1 MRKVLV
7 LGGDARSHFLG
18 LYLQG
23 KTDMELVAYGNPFS
37 KPQSLSQVKLFME
50 QADTIV
56 LPVPYTVDGI
66 HLKWGDSLSRPMILN
81 DVLDGLHENQLILG
95 SNFKN
100 DFVQNVNEKG
110 AKIFDFMKAKE
121 IAKRNSVATAEGTI
135 AEAIMLCDSNLEKSD
150 CMVIGYGICGKEIAG
165 KLARLGAKVT
175 VMARRE
181 EIRRECADEGYETLP
196 MFSAIDRVDKEIQL
210 IVNTVPSMVLDE
222 KALKKMAS
230 KNFAIIDIASNP
242 GGTDFAY
249 CKVNGIKAKLCLG
262 LPGKYSPRSSGDILG
277 EYVWKIWQTQEAERI
292 ETTENN
298 RNI

>member
-1 MRKVLV
+1 MHKVLV

-18 LYLQG
+18 LYLQE
-23 KTDMELVAYGNPFS
+23 KMDMELVAYGNPFS
-37 KPQSLSQVKLFME
+37 KPQNLSQVKLFME
-50 QADTIV
+50 QADTII

-100 DFVQNVNEKG
+100 DFAQNVNEKG

-150 CMVIGYGICGKEIAG
+150 CMVIGYGICGKEIAR
-165 KLARLGAKVT
+165 KLALIGAKVT

-196 MFSAIDRVDKEIQL
+196 MFSGVDRIDKEFQL
-210 IVNTVPSMVLDE
+210 IINTVPSMVLDE

-230 KNFAIIDIASNP
+230 KNFVIIDIASNP

-262 LPGKYSPRSSGDILG
+262 LPGKYSPRSSGNILG
-277 EYVWKIWQTQEAERI
+277 EYVWKIWQTEESERI
-292 ETTENN
+292 
-298 RNI
+298 